1 MAGVNKVILIG
12 NLGKDPEVRYLES
25 GVAVANV
32 TLATTERYK
41 DRTGNQ
47 VENTEWHDLEM
58 WEGLAKIA
66 EQYLK
71 KGNSIYVEGKIKT
84 DSWQDDQGNKK
95 YRTKIRVQQM
105 TMLGGSGGGN
115 TGGAALQ
122 SNEPMSEP
130 AIEASAP
137 ATPEPTPATT
147 EPTPAPKEDN
157 SIDDL
162 PF

>member
-25 GVAVANV
+25 GAAVANV
-32 TLATTERYK
+32 TLATTEKYK
-41 DRTGNQ
+41 DRNGNQ

-71 KGNSIYVEGKIKT
+71 KGSSIYVEGKIKT

-95 YRTKIRVQQM
+95 YRTRIRVQQM
-105 TMLGGSGGGN
+105 TMLGGGGGGSN
-115 TGGAALQ
+115 AGGAPVQ
-122 SNEPMSEP
+122 TQTSEP
-130 AIEASAP
+130 ISNSPAEVKPPVEA
-137 ATPEPTPATT
+137 
-147 EPTPAPKEDN
+147 PAPKEDN

>member
-12 NLGKDPEVRYLES
+12 NLGKDPEIRYLES
-25 GVAVANV
+25 GTAVANL

-41 DRTGNQ
+41 DRNGNQ

-71 KGNSIYVEGKIKT
+71 KGSSIYVEGKIKT

-95 YRTKIRVQQM
+95 YRTRIRVQQM
-105 TMLGGSGGGN
+105 TMLGGGGSN
-115 TGGAALQ
+115 AGGAPLTTGTSEPVSVPEAA
-122 SNEPMSEP
+122 EPMP
-130 AIEASAP
+130 AAP
-137 ATPEPTPATT
+137 A
-147 EPTPAPKEDN
+147 PAPKEDN